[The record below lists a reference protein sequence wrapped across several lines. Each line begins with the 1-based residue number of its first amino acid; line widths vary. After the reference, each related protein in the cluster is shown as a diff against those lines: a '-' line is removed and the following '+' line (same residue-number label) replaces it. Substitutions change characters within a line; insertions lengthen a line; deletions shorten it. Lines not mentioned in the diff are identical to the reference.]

1 MTEQMAETELPDPHE
16 LARLAG
22 EHALSKKAT
31 DVVVMDMRNLVT
43 FTDYMVLCTGQT
55 PRQTKAIAEEI
66 RRQLRDV
73 GVRPRRIEGDREG
86 EWILL
91 DFLDV
96 VVHVFT
102 TESRQ
107 FYRLDLLWRRAPQER
122 IEDTG
127 ALASATQ
134 SPILEAAA
142 GD

>member
-1 MTEQMAETELPDPHE
+1 MGEETDIEGQDPRE
-16 LARLAG
+16 LALMAAS
-22 EHALSKKAT
+22 HAISKKAT
-31 DVVVMDMRNLVT
+31 DVLILDMRPLSA
-43 FTDYMVLCTGQT
+43 FTDFMVICTGQT
-55 PRQTKAIAEEI
+55 SRQTKAIAEEV
-66 RRQLRDV
+66 RRQLRDA

-102 TESRQ
+102 TEARQ
-107 FYRLDLLWRRAPQER
+107 FYRLELLWRRAPQER
-122 IEDTG
+122 IEDTPE
-127 ALASATQ
+127 LASLAE